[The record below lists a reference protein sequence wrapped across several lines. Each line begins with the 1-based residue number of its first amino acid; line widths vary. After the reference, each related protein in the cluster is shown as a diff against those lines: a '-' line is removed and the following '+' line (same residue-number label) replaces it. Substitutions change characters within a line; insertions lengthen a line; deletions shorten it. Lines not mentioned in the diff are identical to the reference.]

1 MPWSVQPEPADENE
15 REALLAALE
24 RALAQEEA
32 AASGLISA
40 WWRSGFDGLGG
51 AAAAEKPWSE
61 PRVVE
66 P

>member
-1 MPWSVQPEPADENE
+1 MTWSVRPEPADESE

-24 RALAQEEA
+24 RALAEEEA
-32 AASGLISA
+32 AASGQVSS
-40 WWRSGFDGLGG
+40 WWRSGLDDLGG
-51 AAAAEKPWSE
+51 GPAAEKPRGE